1 MKTWWRSFWFM
12 QYDREFF
19 RFDLVAGLT
28 AGAVVIPK
36 AMALATVAGLPV
48 EVGLYTAFV
57 PMVAYAVLG
66 TSRRLSVSTTT
77 ILALLT
83 LAELSQVAPGAG
95 AGDLIVAAATLACL
109 VGAILLAASFLRL
122 GFIAN
127 FISAPV
133 LTGFKAGVGLVIVVD
148 QLPKLFGFHIDK
160 AGFFRDLVSLG
171 RHLPETHV
179 ATLVLAS
186 GSVALLVAFER
197 FLPRV
202 PAALVAVGA
211 AIGVSAWLGLAG
223 RGVELVSAV
232 PAGLPSFSLP
242 DFSLVRL
249 LLPGALG
256 IALMSFVESIAA
268 GESFTRHGEPTP
280 DANRE
285 LFAVGAG
292 NLLGGLFQAFPA
304 AGGISQTAVNSSAGA
319 RTQLAGLVTAVVAV
333 VTMLFLAPLI
343 ALLPLAALAA
353 IVVVV
358 SVPMMNPT
366 AFAAILRVR
375 KTEFI
380 WAIVTLVGVVLLGTL
395 EGILVAVALSVLT
408 IFYQANR
415 PPVYALGRKP
425 GTNTF
430 RPLNRYPDDE
440 TFPGLLIVRTEGR
453 LNFASAPRTRG
464 KFNALVNEYSPRV
477 VVLALDAV
485 PDIEY
490 TALKLID
497 EAEEKLSDHGIT
509 LWLAA
514 LNPRALDVVRRSPL
528 GARLGDERMFAGVE
542 EAVEAY
548 LKDNNGGKKNRR
560 G

>member
-1 MKTWWRSFWFM
+1 MNAWRDFWFLR
-12 QYDREFF
+12 YDRKLL
-19 RFDLVAGLT
+19 RFDLIAGLT
-28 AGAVVIPK
+28 AAAVVVPK
-36 AMALATVAGLPV
+36 AMALAVVAGLPV

-57 PMVAYAVLG
+57 PVLAYALLG
-66 TSRRLSVSTTT
+66 TSRRLSVSSTT
-77 ILALLT
+77 IIALLT
-83 LAELSQVAPGAG
+83 LGELATVAPGAG
-95 AGDLIVAAATLACL
+95 AGDLIAAAATLACL
-109 VGAILLAASFLRL
+109 VGAILLVASFLRL

-179 ATLVLAS
+179 VTLVLALAVI
-186 GSVALLVAFER
+186 VALVVLER

-202 PAALVAVGA
+202 PAALVAVVA
-211 AIGVSAWLGLAG
+211 AIGVSAWLGLGG
-223 RGVELVSAV
+223 RGVELVGAV
-232 PAGLPSFSLP
+232 PAGLPSLSWP
-242 DFSLVRL
+242 DLSLVKL

-256 IALMSFVESIAA
+256 IALMAFVESVAA
-268 GESFTRHGEPTP
+268 GESFARRGEPAP

-285 LFAVGAG
+285 LFALGAA
-292 NLLGGLFQAFPA
+292 NILGGFSQAFPA
-304 AGGISQTAVNSSAGA
+304 SGGISQTAVNSAAGA
-319 RTQLAGLVTAVVAV
+319 RTQLAGLITAVVAV
-333 VTMLFLAPLI
+333 VIMLFLAPLL

-358 SVPMMNPT
+358 SVHMMNPA

-380 WAIVTLVGVVLLGTL
+380 WAIVTFVGVVLLGTL
-395 EGILVAVALSVLT
+395 EGILVAVALSVMT

-415 PPVYALGRKP
+415 PPVYALGRKS
-425 GTNTF
+425 GTNVF
-430 RPLNRYPDDE
+430 RPLDRYPGDE

-453 LNFASAPRTRG
+453 LNFASAPRTRA
-464 KFNALVNEYSPRV
+464 KFDALIDKYSPRV

-490 TALKLID
+490 TALGLID
-497 EAEEKLSDHGIT
+497 EAEERLSDHGVT
-509 LWLAA
+509 VWLAA

-528 GARLGDERMFAGVE
+528 GKRLGNERMFAGVE

-548 LKDNNGGKKNRR
+548 LLRNHAADG
-560 G
+560 

>member
-1 MKTWWRSFWFM
+1 MKARWRNFWFL
-12 QYDREFF
+12 QYDRKFF
-19 RFDLVAGLT
+19 RFDLIAGLT
-28 AGAVVIPK
+28 AAAVVVPK
-36 AMALATVAGLPV
+36 AMALAVVAGLPV

-57 PMVAYAVLG
+57 PVVAYALLG

-77 ILALLT
+77 IIALLT
-83 LAELSQVAPGAG
+83 LGELAAVAPGAG

-133 LTGFKAGVGLVIVVD
+133 LTGFKAGVGLVIVAD

-160 AGFFRDLVSLG
+160 ASFFRDLISLG

-179 ATLVLAS
+179 VTLVLALA
-186 GSVALLVAFER
+186 VIAVLVAFER

-202 PAALVAVGA
+202 PAALVAVA
-211 AIGVSAWLGLAG
+211 AAVGVSAWLGLG
-223 RGVELVSAV
+223 SRGVELVGAV
-232 PAGLPSFSLP
+232 TAGLPSLSLP
-242 DFSLVRL
+242 DLSLVKL

-256 IALMSFVESIAA
+256 IALLAFVESIAA
-268 GESFTRHGEPTP
+268 GESFTRHGEPAP

-285 LFAVGAG
+285 LLALGAA
-292 NLLGGLFQAFPA
+292 NLFGGLFQAFPA
-304 AGGISQTAVNSSAGA
+304 SGGISQTAVNSAAGA
-319 RTQLAGLVTAVVAV
+319 RTQLAGLITAVVAV

-358 SVPMMNPT
+358 SVPMMSPA

-395 EGILVAVALSVLT
+395 EGILVAVALSVMT

-415 PPVYALGRKP
+415 PPVYALGRKR
-425 GTNTF
+425 GTNVF
-430 RPLNRYPDDE
+430 RPLDPYPDDE

-464 KFNALVNEYSPRV
+464 KFNALIDKYSPRV
-477 VVLALDAV
+477 VVIDMSAV

-497 EAEEKLSDHGIT
+497 EAEEKLSDHGVT
-509 LWLAA
+509 VWLAA

-528 GARLGDERMFAGVE
+528 GKRLGNERMFAEVE
-542 EAVEAY
+542 EVVEAY
-548 LKDNNGGKKNRR
+548 LKGHR
-560 G
+560 